1 MARVLLY
8 NFRED
13 ARRKKIKALL
23 FRTGVPIRE
32 VQPSEQGCPLGVLT
46 GAVTEQ
52 TEPSEEISP
61 AEEKLTV
68 TAKEPFSEEMIVMHG
83 LSRFQFNTLL
93 DGMKREGVR
102 VPLKAVTTESNLG
115 WSSAR
120 LYRELKEEHRAL
132 SEGTAPVHE
141 KP

>member
-1 MARVLLY
+1 MPVL
-8 NFRED
+8 FP
-13 ARRKKIKALL
+13 LL
-23 FRTGVPIRE
+23 LTASPPDVPYPDPMPAP
-32 VQPSEQGCPLGVLT
+32 QPVPR
-46 GAVTEQ
+46 AVIS
-52 TEPSEEISP
+52 PPRIEISP
-61 AEEKLTV
+61 AEEELTAP
-68 TAKEPFSEEMIVMHG
+68 AKEPFSEEMIVMHG